1 MIILTYKNKLL
12 TCKKGGENMK
22 KIYKNLMSLAMLA
35 LLITPIFAFQAS
47 PVLAQNKTA
56 DFGIDKVE
64 AGLGGTL
71 ATTDP
76 RAIIGNIINV
86 ALGFLGVIAVGIIL
100 MGGFKWMTAGG
111 GEEKVTEAKKLIGA
125 GVIGLVIILASWAI
139 STFVIEAIYGATTGK
154 AI

>member
-1 MIILTYKNKLL
+1 MVILTYKNKLL

-22 KIYKNLMSLAMLA
+22 KIYKSLISLAMVA
-35 LLITPIFAFQAS
+35 LLFTPVFAFQVS
-47 PVLAQNKTA
+47 AQGA
-56 DFGIDKVE
+56 DFGLNQVSNGID
-64 AGLGGTL
+64 GSLSDR
-71 ATTDP
+71 DP
-76 RAIIGNIINV
+76 RAIIGSIINV

-111 GEEKVTEAKKLIGA
+111 SEDKVSEAKKLIGA